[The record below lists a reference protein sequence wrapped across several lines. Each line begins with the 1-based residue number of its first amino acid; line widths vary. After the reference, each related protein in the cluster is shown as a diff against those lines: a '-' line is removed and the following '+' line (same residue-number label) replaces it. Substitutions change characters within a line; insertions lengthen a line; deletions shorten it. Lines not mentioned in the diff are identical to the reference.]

1 MVQIC
6 PEAAYNA
13 AFRVFAIFGETQ
25 AVKTGVFVCGIER
38 FGAENRG
45 T

>member
-25 AVKTGVFVCGIER
+25 ARKDGR
-38 FGAENRG
+38 FCLWY
-45 T
+45 